1 MLSYHYLS
9 ANHCKEILMSNREPK
24 KLSKKTASP
33 KPTLADKKTAPA
45 KMNVTAAVRP
55 TFEKFAKKSGRSN

>member
-1 MLSYHYLS
+1 
-9 ANHCKEILMSNREPK
+9 MSNREPK